1 MFQISCVLTQ
11 LVIFLIL
18 RMRDRTLQIPLAP
31 RNNYSTLVTDIVV
44 TMVSVTVARRIALEQ
59 CYQCVFET

>member
-31 RNNYSTLVTDIVV
+31 RNNHSTLVTDIVV